1 MHLIRKSATVE
12 DHADGQPAGEVVPAE
27 ESGKGAELADKLV
40 SNILSVGVDGAGRFK
55 SARQIAEEHRTH
67 YVDVEVAIAKVIATH
82 ARVVTATGFATGL
95 GGIALLPVAIPTDVA
110 TFYAYAG
117 RCAAAVAYLRGY
129 DIESDE
135 VRSVVL
141 LSLVGAGGVAAASKA
156 GVELGTKTAMAAL
169 KKLPGKA
176 LIEINKKV
184 GFRLLTKGGT
194 KGVVNLGKVV
204 PVIGG
209 VVGGAVDGTSTRA
222 VGAVARRAFPPLQ
235 RAAA

>member
-1 MHLIRKSATVE
+1 MQFIRKSATVE
-12 DHADGQPAGEVVPAE
+12 DQVDDRPVGEVLPAQ
-27 ESGKGAELADKLV
+27 ESGKVAELAEKLV

-55 SARQIAEEHRTH
+55 GAREIAEEHRAH
-67 YVDVEVAIAKVIATH
+67 YDDVEVAIAKVIATH

-117 RCAAAVAYLRGY
+117 RCAAAVAHLRGY

-141 LSLVGAGGVAAASKA
+141 LSLLGAGGVAAASKV
-156 GVELGTKTAMAAL
+156 GVELGTKSAMAAL
-169 KKLPGKA
+169 KKLPGRV

-184 GFRLLTKGGT
+184 GFRLITKTGT
-194 KGVVNLGKVV
+194 KGVVNLGKLV
-204 PVIGG
+204 PFVGGG
-209 VVGGAVDGTSTRA
+209 VGATVNA
-222 VGAVARRAFPPLQ
+222 VGMRTVATYAKSNFPRL
-235 RAAA
+235 

>member
-1 MHLIRKSATVE
+1 MQLIRRSATVE
-12 DHADGQPAGEVVPAE
+12 DQVDEQPVGEVVPAE
-27 ESGKGAELADKLV
+27 ESGKVAELAEKLV

-55 SARQIAEEHRTH
+55 GAREIAEEHRAH
-67 YVDVEVAIAKVIATH
+67 YDDVEVAIAKVIATH

-117 RCAAAVAYLRGY
+117 RCAAAVAHLRGY

-141 LSLVGAGGVAAASKA
+141 LSLLGAGGVAAASKV
-156 GVELGTKTAMAAL
+156 GVELGTKSAMAAL
-169 KKLPGKA
+169 KKLPGRV

-184 GFRLLTKGGT
+184 GFRLITKTGT
-194 KGVVNLGKVV
+194 KGVVNLGKLV
-204 PVIGG
+204 PFVGGG
-209 VVGGAVDGTSTRA
+209 VGATVNA
-222 VGAVARRAFPPLQ
+222 VGMRTVATYAKSNFPEL
-235 RAAA
+235 

>member
-1 MHLIRKSATVE
+1 LIRKSATVE
-12 DHADGQPAGEVVPAE
+12 DHADEQLAGEVVPAE

-184 GFRLLTKGGT
+184 GFRLITKTGT
-194 KGVVNLGKVV
+194 TGVVNLGKLV
-204 PVIGG
+204 PFVGGG
-209 VVGGAVDGTSTRA
+209 VGATVNA
-222 VGAVARRAFPPLQ
+222 VGMRTVATYAKSNFPQL
-235 RAAA
+235 

>member
-12 DHADGQPAGEVVPAE
+12 DHADEQPAGEVVPAE

-184 GFRLLTKGGT
+184 GFRLITKTGT
-194 KGVVNLGKVV
+194 TGVVNLGKLV
-204 PVIGG
+204 PFVGGG
-209 VVGGAVDGTSTRA
+209 VGATVNA
-222 VGAVARRAFPPLQ
+222 VGMRTVATYAKSNFPQL
-235 RAAA
+235 

>member
-1 MHLIRKSATVE
+1 MQLIRMAEVVE
-12 DHADGQPAGEVVPAE
+12 DHDTDELVGELTPTE
-27 ESGKGAELADKLV
+27 TGRKGAELAEKLV

-55 SARQIAEEHRTH
+55 GAREIAEEHRAH
-67 YVDVEVAIAKVIATH
+67 HVDVEVAIAKLIATH

-95 GGIALLPVAIPTDVA
+95 GGIATLPVAIPTDIA
-110 TFYAYAG
+110 MFYAYAG

-141 LSLVGAGGVAAASKA
+141 LSLLGAGGVAAASKV

-169 KKLPGKA
+169 KKLPGKV

-184 GFRLLTKGGT
+184 GFRLVTKAGT
-194 KGVVNLGKVV
+194 KGVVNLGKLV
-204 PVIGG
+204 PFVGGG
-209 VVGGAVDGTSTRA
+209 VGATVNA
-222 VGAVARRAFPPLQ
+222 VGMRTVATYAKSNFPTI
-235 RAAA
+235 

>member
-1 MHLIRKSATVE
+1 MQLIRRSEVVE
-12 DHADGQPAGEVVPAE
+12 DRTAEQPVGEVVPAE
-27 ESGKGAELADKLV
+27 DNRKVAELAEKLV
-40 SNILSVGVDGAGRFK
+40 TNILSVGVDGAGRFK
-55 SARQIAEEHRTH
+55 GAREIAEEHRAH
-67 YVDVEVAIAKVIATH
+67 HVDVEVAVAKVIATH

-117 RCAAAVAYLRGY
+117 RCAAAVAHLRGY

-141 LSLVGAGGVAAASKA
+141 LSLLGAGGVAAASKA

-184 GFRLLTKGGT
+184 GFRLITKTGT
-194 KGVVNLGKVV
+194 KGVVNLGKLV
-204 PVIGG
+204 PFVGGG
-209 VVGGAVDGTSTRA
+209 VGATVNA
-222 VGAVARRAFPPLQ
+222 VGMRTVATYAKSNFPTI
-235 RAAA
+235 